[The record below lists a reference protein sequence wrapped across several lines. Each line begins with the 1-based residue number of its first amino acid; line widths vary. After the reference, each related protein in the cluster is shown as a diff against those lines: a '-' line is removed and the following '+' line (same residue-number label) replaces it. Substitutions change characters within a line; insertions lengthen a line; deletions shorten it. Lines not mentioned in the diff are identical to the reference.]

1 MSNKIN
7 LLVPMAGRGQ
17 RFVNMGFHMPKPLVM
32 VDDKHIIDWSFDAID
47 TDLYNLIFCVR
58 KDHIS
63 QYNIDQILKNKFGD
77 DIDIV
82 TIDGITDG
90 SVSTCLLAE
99 KYIDNDTPLA
109 IYTLDVYFEPA
120 FDWTNIPESS
130 DGHILTFKA
139 NNPAYSYARV
149 DSTGKVLETAEKEV
163 ISSNAATG
171 IYYYKKGSDFVRYA
185 KKMIDNNIRTKG
197 EFYICPL
204 YNLMIQDGM
213 SVTISEVDKMHVMG
227 TPEELEFFREMVL
240 KKFGNKKIALCCD
253 HSGYELKTSCMDI
266 LDRLGIEY
274 IDFGCYTKKD
284 CDYNVYV
291 DQATEFI
298 TRGDC
303 DHGFAFCR
311 TGQGV
316 NIAANKHTGI
326 RSALVFD
333 EYMAEMAVRHNC
345 ANFFSFAE
353 KYVDKELL
361 EKLVKII
368 YDNSFDG
375 GRHTNRVKGSNK

>member
-1 MSNKIN
+1 MDKIN

-32 VDDKHIIDWSFDAID
+32 VDGKHIIDWSFESID
-47 TDLYNLIFCVR
+47 TTLYNLIFCVR
-58 KDHIS
+58 KDHIR
-63 QYNIDQILKNKFGD
+63 QYNIDEILKNKFGD
-77 DIDIV
+77 NITIV
-82 TIDGITDG
+82 VIDGITDG

-99 KYIDNDTPLA
+99 QYINNDTPLA
-109 IYTLDVYFEPA
+109 IYTLDVYFDPS
-120 FDWTNIPESS
+120 FDWRNVPESS

-139 NNPAYSYARV
+139 NNPAYSYAKIDNDGYV
-149 DSTGKVLETAEKEV
+149 TETAEKQI
-163 ISSNAATG
+163 ISHNAASG
-171 IYYYKKGSDFVRYA
+171 IYYYKKGKDFVSYA
-185 KKMIDNNIRTKG
+185 NKMIEQNKRTKG

-204 YNLMIQDGM
+204 YNLMIEDGKKI
-213 SVTISEVDKMHVMG
+213 TISEVDKMHVMG
-227 TPEELEFFREMVL
+227 TPDELDFFRNIVL
-240 KKFGNKKIALCCD
+240 KTFGDKKIALCSD
-253 HSGYELKTSCMDI
+253 HSGYELKKSCVKI
-266 LDRLGIEY
+266 LDKLNIKY

-291 DQATEFI
+291 DQAAEFI
-298 TRGDC
+298 NRGDC
-303 DHGFAFCR
+303 DYGFAFCR

-316 NIAANKHTGI
+316 NIAANKQSGI

-353 KYVDKELL
+353 KYIDSNLL
-361 EKLVKII
+361 ESLIKII
-368 YDNSFDG
+368 CNSSFDG

>member
-1 MSNKIN
+1 MDKIN

-32 VDDKHIIDWSFDAID
+32 VDGKHIIDWSFESID
-47 TDLYNLIFCVR
+47 TTLYNLIFCVR
-58 KDHIS
+58 KDHIG
-63 QYNIDQILKNKFGD
+63 QYNIDEILKNKFGD
-77 DIDIV
+77 DINIV
-82 TIDGITDG
+82 VVDGITDG

-99 KYIDNDTPLA
+99 QYINNDTPLA
-109 IYTLDVYFEPA
+109 IYTLDVYFEPS
-120 FDWTNIPESS
+120 FDWREIPESS

-139 NNPAYSYARV
+139 NNPAYSYAKIDNSGLV
-149 DSTGKVLETAEKEV
+149 TETAEKQI
-163 ISSNAATG
+163 ISHNAASG
-171 IYYYKKGSDFVRYA
+171 IYYYKKGKDFVSYA
-185 KKMIDNNIRTKG
+185 NKMIEQNKRTKG

-204 YNLMIQDGM
+204 YNLMIDDGKKI
-213 SVTISEVDKMHVMG
+213 TISEVDKMHVMG
-227 TPEELEFFREMVL
+227 TPEELDFFRNIVL
-240 KKFGNKKIALCCD
+240 KTFGDKKIALCSD
-253 HSGYELKTSCMDI
+253 HSGYELKKSCVKI
-266 LDRLGIEY
+266 LDKLNIKY

-291 DQATEFI
+291 DQAAEFI
-298 TRGDC
+298 NRGDC
-303 DHGFAFCR
+303 DYGFAFCR

-316 NIAANKHTGI
+316 NIAANKQSGI

-353 KYVDKELL
+353 KYIDSNLL
-361 EKLVKII
+361 ESLIKII
-368 YDNSFDG
+368 CNSSFDG